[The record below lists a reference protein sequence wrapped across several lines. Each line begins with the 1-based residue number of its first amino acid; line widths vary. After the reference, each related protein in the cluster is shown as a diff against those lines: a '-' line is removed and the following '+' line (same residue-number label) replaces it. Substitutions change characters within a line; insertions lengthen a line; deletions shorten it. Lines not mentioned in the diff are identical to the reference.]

1 MSASAIRAGR
11 VAARLS
17 AAGLA
22 PHTTDHADLT
32 YIETEL
38 PGRVD
43 VETWREVLAAL
54 EEADC
59 FGLVTSANGRR
70 VWAAFGK
77 EAPTTVY
84 AVRGHGLQL

>member
-1 MSASAIRAGR
+1 MSAPAIRAGR

-22 PHTTDHADLT
+22 PHTTDHADLI
-32 YIETEL
+32 YIEAEL
-38 PGRVD
+38 PGVVD
-43 VETWREVLAAL
+43 VETWREVLAVL

-70 VWAAFGK
+70 VWAALGN
-77 EAPTTVY
+77 EAPATVD
-84 AVRGHGLQL
+84 AVRGHGLQH

>member
-1 MSASAIRAGR
+1 M
-11 VAARLS
+11 AARLS

-22 PHTTDHADLT
+22 PHATDHADLT

-38 PGRVD
+38 PGLVD

-70 VWAAFGK
+70 VWAAFGN
-77 EAPTTVY
+77 EATATVD

>member
-1 MSASAIRAGR
+1 MSAPAIRAGH

-22 PHTTDHADLT
+22 PHTTDQADLT

-38 PGRVD
+38 PGLVD
-43 VETWREVLAAL
+43 VETWPEVLAAL

-59 FGLVTSANGRR
+59 FGLVTSASGRR
-70 VWAAFGK
+70 VWAAFGN
-77 EAPTTVY
+77 EAPATVE
-84 AVRGHGLQL
+84 AVRRHGLQL